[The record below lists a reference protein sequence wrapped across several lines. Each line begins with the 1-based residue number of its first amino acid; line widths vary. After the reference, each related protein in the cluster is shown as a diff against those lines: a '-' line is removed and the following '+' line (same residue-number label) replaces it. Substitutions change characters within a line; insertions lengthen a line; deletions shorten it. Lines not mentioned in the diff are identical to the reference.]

1 MTALSSLVFSLF
13 AYVSLLWP
21 LNWKNQWWRKTSWKW
36 VKFIEKTCFIHTFS
50 LFLVGYLMFPYEN
63 SVCLRFFKTCSL
75 KHFISSNSDNC
86 VQTVIII
93 GNTYVLWQNHVLN
106 VFLRWIW
113 HYKHCF
119 AMKTLSSLVFSLFAY
134 LGLSRR
140 LKWKKPM
147 LKETFMEV
155 SEIHWD
161 NMFYPCICTDSSSS
175 VNVYPW

>member
-1 MTALSSLVFSLF
+1 
-13 AYVSLLWP
+13 
-21 LNWKNQWWRKTSWKW
+21 
-36 VKFIEKTCFIHTFS
+36 
-50 LFLVGYLMFPYEN
+50 
-63 SVCLRFFKTCSL
+63 
-75 KHFISSNSDNC
+75 
-86 VQTVIII
+86 
-93 GNTYVLWQNHVLN
+93 
-106 VFLRWIW
+106 
-113 HYKHCF
+113 
-119 AMKTLSSLVFSLFAY
+119 MKTLSGLVFSLFAY